1 MVKIPFEPDIIVL
14 NFILEILEKDVIM
27 QKDICLSEKDKLR
40 EFLEEV
46 MISIGFRKWVV
57 HIRGELRDMP
67 GESFPL

>member
-1 MVKIPFEPDIIVL
+1 
-14 NFILEILEKDVIM
+14 M